1 MNGSGKHFYQTI
13 FNEELKSIMT
23 EVQTATITRDIIE
36 NAFKYDEYRELID
49 HLFEQDKTT
58 GENHSESMLH
68 YTKMNMHRM
77 SRLDKQVDLQDELI
91 QNLKDLDRSL
101 IWLILTEGWCG
112 DAAQI
117 IPTIQKMADQ
127 TKMIQTRYILR
138 DEHLEIM
145 DQFLTDGRARSIPKL
160 ICLDSKTLEV
170 LGEWGP
176 RPAQAQQLF
185 KQMKSNDAYSWRET
199 AENLHKWYS
208 DDQTESVQD
217 EFIPLIKKWSNKI

>member
-1 MNGSGKHFYQTI
+1 
-13 FNEELKSIMT
+13 MT
-23 EVQTATITRDIIE
+23 DVKTAIITRGTIE
-36 NAFKYDEYRELID
+36 NAFTYDEYRELID
-49 HLFEQDKTT
+49 NLLKQDKTT

-68 YTKMNMHRM
+68 YTKMNVHRM
-77 SRLDKQVDLQDELI
+77 KRLDKQIELKDELV
-91 QNLKDLDRSL
+91 QKLESLDRSL
-101 IWLILTEGWCG
+101 TWLILTEGWCG

-145 DQFLTDGRARSIPKL
+145 DQFLTNNRARSIPKL

-176 RPAQAQQLF
+176 RPDEAQQLF
-185 KQMKSNDAYSWRET
+185 KGMRRSDDDSSRER
-199 AENLHKWYS
+199 AEKLHKWYA
-208 DDQTESVQD
+208 DDKTESVQD
-217 EFIPLIKKWSNKI
+217 EFIPLIEKWANNL

>member
-1 MNGSGKHFYQTI
+1 
-13 FNEELKSIMT
+13 MT
-23 EVQTATITRDIIE
+23 DVKTAIINRGIVE
-36 NAFKYDEYRELID
+36 NAYTYEEYRELID
-49 HLFEQDKTT
+49 NLLAKNKTT

-68 YTKMNMHRM
+68 YTKMNVHRM
-77 SRLDKQVDLQDELI
+77 RRLDKQIDLKDELV
-91 QNLKDLDRSL
+91 QKLEKLDRSL
-101 IWLILTEGWCG
+101 TWLILTEGWCG

-127 TKMIQTRYILR
+127 TKVIQTRYILR

-176 RPAQAQQLF
+176 RPDEAQQLF
-185 KQMKSNDAYSWRET
+185 KDLKENDEFSSRER
-199 AENLHKWYS
+199 AEQLHKWYT
-208 DDQTESVQD
+208 DDRTESVQD
-217 EFIPLIKKWSNKI
+217 EFIPLIEKWATNH